1 MSFFEDSFVDN
12 LSADPIHYGR
22 YQDRSVLA
30 QCVGWFSTTCLIGFC
45 VFLKYHLFRDI
56 SIDVDS
62 EEADSAKNRKKGKKS
77 VHPALYN
84 YNGKE
89 VDNRASGLSMIFW
102 RPWLVL
108 LSYILPVLAVAPFC
122 IAWGPLTANP
132 RWFAI
137 RAVNLVFNL
146 VVVYQVQFHFA
157 GDWIRMH
164 LYAWG
169 HRSYPYRN
177 YDDESFANMFCP
189 GGCCFR
195 SVLKNEA
202 FDARFLPFEPW
213 VNKDAALG
221 HFMRHDVYRLF
232 RNLRHPIAMM
242 DELWLTIPANKDYF
256 GPKILGV
263 GERFNN

>member
-1 MSFFEDSFVDN
+1 MNSVESFMTNSVVEN
-12 LSADPIHYGR
+12 LSAYPIDYGL
-22 YQDRSVLA
+22 YQYWSVWA
-30 QCVGWFSTTCLIGFC
+30 RWVGWFSTTCFIGFC
-45 VFLKYHLFRDI
+45 VLLKYHLFRDI

-62 EEADSAKNRKKGKKS
+62 EEADGAQNKKGKKGKKS

-84 YNGKE
+84 YDGKE

-102 RPWLVL
+102 RPWLVIM
-108 LSYILPVLAVAPFC
+108 SYILLVLAVAPFC
-122 IAWGPLTANP
+122 MAWYPLTANP

-157 GDWIRMH
+157 GDWIRMR
-164 LYAWG
+164 LYACG

-177 YDDESFANMFCP
+177 YDDKSFAEMFCP
-189 GGCCFR
+189 GGC
-195 SVLKNEA
+195 LHLEWTEA
-202 FDARFLPFEPW
+202 WND
-213 VNKDAALG
+213 KDAALG

-242 DELWLTIPANKDYF
+242 DELWLINNTNHFGQVNRGGGNVVPA
-256 GPKILGV
+256 I
-263 GERFNN
+263 RIQ

>member
-22 YQDRSVLA
+22 YQDRSVWA
-30 QCVGWFSTTCLIGFC
+30 QCVGWFSTTCFIGFC
-45 VFLKYHLFRDI
+45 VFLKYHLFRNI

-62 EEADSAKNRKKGKKS
+62 EEADNAKNKKKGKKS

-84 YNGKE
+84 YDGKE

-102 RPWLVL
+102 RPWLVR
-108 LSYILPVLAVAPFC
+108 LSYILLVLAVAPFC
-122 IAWGPLTANP
+122 MAWYPLTANP

-157 GDWIRMH
+157 GDWIRMC

-177 YDDESFANMFCP
+177 YDDKSFANMFFP
-189 GGCCFR
+189 GGC
-195 SVLKNEA
+195 LDLGWTEA
-202 FDARFLPFEPW
+202 WKD
-213 VNKDAALG
+213 KDAALG

-242 DELWLTIPANKDYF
+242 DELWLTIPENADYF